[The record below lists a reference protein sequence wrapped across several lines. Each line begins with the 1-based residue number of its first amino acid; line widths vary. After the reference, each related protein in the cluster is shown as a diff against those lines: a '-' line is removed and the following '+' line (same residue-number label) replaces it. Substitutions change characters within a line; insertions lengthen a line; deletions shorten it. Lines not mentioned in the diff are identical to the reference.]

1 MNKLKTFNVCK
12 FCGMEIK
19 KEKDIYK
26 HMNTK
31 HDHEL
36 YLLVVMVYGDKDNY
50 ITYNE
55 KGEMVQSMEVTPQ

>member
-1 MNKLKTFNVCK
+1 
-12 FCGMEIK
+12 MEIK